1 MDRNEDLCRWLSL
14 ALGLVLAFA
23 WAAKQNQF
31 AAVCDQVREDT
42 LRLHIV
48 ASSDTVAD
56 QSLKL
61 RVRDAV
67 LQETARLC
75 KNAPNQEAAKEI
87 LSGNLSQI
95 THVAGRIL
103 SMAGRPMVVKAEM
116 ETGYFTTSHYP
127 GATLPAGSY
136 DALRITL
143 GEGNGHNWWCCLYP
157 TLCLSAATATYAE
170 ESENTVVTAGGFEVR
185 FALVE
190 WWEKITNQKERIVHN
205 VSPCCIE

>member
-1 MDRNEDLCRWLSL
+1 MDRNEDFSRWLSL
-14 ALGLVLAFA
+14 ALGLVLAFV
-23 WAAKQNQF
+23 WTVRQNQF
-31 AAVCDQVREDT
+31 AAVCNQVRADT

-48 ASSDTVAD
+48 AASDTVAD

-75 KNAPNQEAAKEI
+75 KNAPNQETAKEI
-87 LSGNLSQI
+87 LAGNLPQI
-95 THVAGRIL
+95 TYTAGRVL
-103 SMAGRPMVVKAEM
+103 SMVGRPMAVKAEM
-116 ETGYFTTSHYP
+116 ENGYFTTSHYP
-127 GATLPAGSY
+127 SVTLPAGSY

-157 TLCLSAATATYAE
+157 ALCLSAATAAYAE
-170 ESENTVVTAGGFEVR
+170 KSENTVVTAGGFEVR

-190 WWEKITNQKERIVHN
+190 WWEKLQIKKKK
-205 VSPCCIE
+205 

>member
-31 AAVCDQVREDT
+31 AAVCNQVREDT

-48 ASSDTVAD
+48 AASDTVAD

-75 KNAPNQEAAKEI
+75 QNAPNQETAKET
-87 LSGNLSQI
+87 LAVSLPQI
-95 THVAGRIL
+95 TQTAERAL
-103 SMAGRPMVVKAEM
+103 SMAGRPMAVKAEM

-127 GATLPAGSY
+127 GATLPAGRY

-157 TLCLSAATATYAE
+157 ALCLSAASATYAE
-170 ESENTVVTAGGFEVR
+170 ESENIVVTAGGFEVR

-190 WWEKITNQKERIVHN
+190 WWEKITNKKEKTVHN
-205 VSPCCIE
+205 VPPCCIE